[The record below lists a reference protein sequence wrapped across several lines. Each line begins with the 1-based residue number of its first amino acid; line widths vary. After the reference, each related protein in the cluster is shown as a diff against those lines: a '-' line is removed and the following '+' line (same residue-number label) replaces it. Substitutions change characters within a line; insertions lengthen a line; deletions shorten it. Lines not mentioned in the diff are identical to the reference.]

1 MWSSDASVVVV
12 TRKILSL
19 FTAATF
25 TTLAES
31 STEGGELIPGKSSTL
46 YNVTV
51 SIHYSY
57 LGRAVVCENV
67 FTV

>member
-51 SIHYSY
+51 SIHYSD

>member
-31 STEGGELIPGKSSTL
+31 STEGGELIPGKAALYTMESS
-46 YNVTV
+46 
-51 SIHYSY
+51 
-57 LGRAVVCENV
+57 V
-67 FTV
+67 FIIPIWVEQ